1 MDRTEGQ
8 IGDATGRRSPD
19 EIRRD
24 IERTRAGMHETV
36 EALEQR
42 LSPGELFE
50 EVWGRMRSG
59 GGSAGDVVKDH
70 PVPLALM
77 GLGLGWLAVEKAT
90 SSRGDQLRRQ
100 YGDVETD
107 SIGRAEG
114 RVGPYRG
121 DEITGTTFVDDRGGS
136 GVTDKL
142 GSAVSGL
149 KEKAGSVLAGAKD
162 SVAHA
167 GDGVGER
174 ASHLKDEAG
183 EKARRARSG
192 LERFSQEQPMVM
204 GAIAFGL
211 GLAAGLAAPS
221 THLEEELLGEKAAR
235 VKQSAKSGLHEV
247 KDDARELVE
256 EVKDV
261 AGEALRV
268 GRDSARE
275 HANESLA
282 MRAAHAIDSAKEA
295 AGEAARREGLDP
307 AGLKERVRETAGEA
321 SETAKREMRS

>member
-24 IERTRAGMHETV
+24 IERTREGMHETV

-50 EVWGRMRSG
+50 EVWDRMRSG
-59 GGSAGDVVKDH
+59 GGGVGDVVKDH

-77 GLGLGWLAVEKAT
+77 GLGIGWLAIEKAT
-90 SSRGDQLRRQ
+90 SSRGDQLRRHH
-100 YGDVETD
+100 GDVDTD
-107 SIGRAEG
+107 RIGRAEG

-121 DEITGTTFVDDRGGS
+121 DEITGTTVVDDRGL
-136 GVTDKL
+136 TDKL
-142 GSAVSGL
+142 GSAASGV
-149 KEKAGSVLAGAKD
+149 KEKAGDLLSGAKD

-167 GDGVGER
+167 GDDVGER
-174 ASHLKDEAG
+174 AAHLKEDAS

-192 LERFSQEQPMVM
+192 LERLSQEQPMVM
-204 GAIAFGL
+204 GAITFGL

-261 AGEALRV
+261 GGEAIRV
-268 GRDSARE
+268 GRDSAHE
-275 HANESLA
+275 HGNESLA
-282 MRAAHAIDSAKEA
+282 MRAAHAVDAAKET
-295 AGEAARREGLDP
+295 AGEAARREGLDSQ
-307 AGLKERVRETAGEA
+307 GLKERVRETAGEA
-321 SETAKREMRS
+321 TETAKREMRS